1 MSRAIVRALAIG
13 EGNPALLDTATGA
26 LSREAFTLRVEE
38 AAALAGRLGHA
49 VSIVRI
55 ELSRPGD
62 LRNRYGAE
70 SVDALLAEMVD
81 RLWGLARLS
90 DTVARIGSER
100 LAVLLPATDRTG
112 AARYAARVR
121 PYLEA
126 TPYRLR
132 RGEVR
137 PDLLVC
143 VAGATSGE
151 RTSPASLIGLLL
163 PLIA

>member
-62 LRNRYGAE
+62 LRSRYGAE
-70 SVDALLAEMVD
+70 SVDALLAEMVITVGAGAVVGHG
-81 RLWGLARLS
+81 RPHWGLSGCPVSGHGSYRRRALCRARS
-90 DTVARIGSER
+90 PVSGGHAVSVASR
-100 LAVLLPATDRTG
+100 
-112 AARYAARVR
+112 
-121 PYLEA
+121 
-126 TPYRLR
+126 
-132 RGEVR
+132 
-137 PDLLVC
+137 
-143 VAGATSGE
+143 
-151 RTSPASLIGLLL
+151 
-163 PLIA
+163 